1 MPTSKANRDYKKEY
15 LQRKERERTVLG
27 YAGNKAKNENKR
39 AKRQA
44 LKYALYGNTL
54 QHFEFAINHRHG
66 PFDGSKTPPGFQ
78 AEISQMH
85 SWNEPKVNENTPKND
100 QNL

>member
-1 MPTSKANRDYKKEY
+1 MPKRQLFPDEKTKAR
-15 LQRKERERTVLG
+15 
-27 YAGNKAKNENKR
+27 NKAKNEKKR

-44 LKYALYGNTL
+44 LKYALHGNTL

-85 SWNEPKVNENTPKND
+85 SWNEPKVDENTPQND
-100 QNL
+100 QNPWSTTKR